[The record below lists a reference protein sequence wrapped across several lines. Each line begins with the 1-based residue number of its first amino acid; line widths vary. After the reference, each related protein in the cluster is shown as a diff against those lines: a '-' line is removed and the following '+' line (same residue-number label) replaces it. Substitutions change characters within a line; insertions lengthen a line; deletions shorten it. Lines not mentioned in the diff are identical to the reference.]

1 MLFHPSTI
9 NGTDMFRKDSTW
21 VGALAGI
28 ILPIIVFVILL
39 ELNDMVKGT
48 SWMPEADGFS
58 LQLRLIVS
66 MIPNFLLFMMYN
78 STKKE
83 SSMRGILGVTMLEAF
98 IIVLSFWKDFDL
110 NL

>member
-1 MLFHPSTI
+1 
-9 NGTDMFRKDSTW
+9 MFRKDSTW